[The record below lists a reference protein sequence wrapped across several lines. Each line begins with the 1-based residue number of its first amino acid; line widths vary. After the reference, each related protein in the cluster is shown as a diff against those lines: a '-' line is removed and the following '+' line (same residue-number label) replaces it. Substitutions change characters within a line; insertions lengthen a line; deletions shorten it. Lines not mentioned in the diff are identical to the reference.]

1 VDPRI
6 FRRRLV
12 RGSLLLLLAGGV
24 AFGVYVLTVVPPT
37 PDSWYP
43 GCMFHKITGLDCPG
57 CGMTRAVHAALNGNF
72 RQALAYNILAP
83 ILIPAVG
90 LAALSSLWLWVWGT
104 TPRFPTP
111 PRWVPITFG
120 VLVGVFWIVRNIPVY
135 PFTLL
140 APHEI

>member
-1 VDPRI
+1 VDQRI

-24 AFGVYVLTVVPPT
+24 AFGVSILAVVPPT

-43 GCMFHKITGLDCPG
+43 GCMFHKTTGLHCPG

-72 RQALAYNILAP
+72 TQALAYNVLAP
-83 ILIPAVG
+83 VLIPAVG
-90 LAALSSLWLWVWGT
+90 LAALSSLWLWMWGT
-104 TPRFPTP
+104 APRIPSP
-111 PRWVPITFG
+111 PRWAAVAFG
-120 VLVGVFWIVRNIPVY
+120 ILVGVFWILRNVPVY

-140 APHEI
+140 APHTI